1 MLFRIDRRVPC
12 SSGGEI
18 LRVAAVDFLFRI
30 RIDKRVPC
38 SSEGEILPVTA
49 ISAVQD

>member
-30 RIDKRVPC
+30 DKRVPC

>member
-1 MLFRIDRRVPC
+1 MFRIDRRVPC

-30 RIDKRVPC
+30 DKRVPC

-49 ISAVQD
+49 ICAVQD

>member
-30 RIDKRVPC
+30 DKRVPC

-49 ISAVQD
+49 ICAVQD